1 MLLGRSGLA
10 AATVERPRLIAPWLI
25 FLLGALQLFVL
36 SLLYPFQILVDRVVA
51 NNRGDPLTTSYLHN
65 LLRTDPQNP
74 ELRLVLARQ
83 QYAADD
89 LAAARSSVEPVVASD
104 DPQLHADG
112 LWLRWRV
119 NEKEYLSIPPGSLE
133 RQRALRTLRREL
145 RQLAGQQ
152 WPEAMQAELA
162 RKALA
167 YGERE
172 LALRIYDRL
181 SERQGVLGA
190 HWYVQAGQQALG
202 DSEYGA
208 AAEFYLVARR
218 RAITLAEKR
227 EHFLSAM
234 RAMQAGN
241 LGREA
246 LSMAEKE
253 LNELREDRETLLYLI
268 GLARASNRMDLADK
282 YARVLLRLSLLE
294 QLRRAVIASDPALFD
309 ATRLRRVA
317 FPAEPTER
325 PGPELP
331 FDDRIYTLGYEVF
344 LGNRKPEDAYRVA
357 ASAVR
362 QVPDNLEWR
371 ERLAKAAEWTA
382 RPRVALE
389 NWLFIARRS
398 GSEEAWAGVL
408 RLAPGL
414 FDDEALLAAWQHK
427 LARSPG
433 DQKLTRDIAAAY
445 ERLGKP
451 KEALAFLHR
460 LAGAAPAPW
469 LLEETAA
476 LAERAGEDER
486 AIAALEELIRR
497 DGASVPH
504 SIRLSTLLAVR
515 GRLREAFAA
524 LERARPVAADRDTVF
539 WRLYAEFAR
548 RLQEDTAAIAAYERI
563 LRFDEAQE
571 ADYNA
576 LVALLRDEFPLQAA
590 RVAEA
595 GWRKFGKPQ
604 MLLASLNLLAAKAQ
618 WQDMARLFSELK
630 PEQAAALE
638 VDAEFLRLRA
648 QHYQMLGKLAAARRD
663 LGRSLALQ
671 PDSSI
676 LRETLIWL
684 LVDSN
689 DSTAL
694 KALLAAQ
701 AASWGADPA
710 LHDALAGAHLALS
723 QPALALRYLT
733 PQLVRRRDDF
743 LWLMNY
749 ADALEQNAEVDRAW
763 QLRRHLFR
771 TRKWAGSAA
780 GGEIDEGTLEAARR
794 IARVRLQLSL
804 RPGDPSLAALRELLR
819 ADVQDAGQLS
829 SAARELVLSWW
840 QNAGEYHAER
850 GYLWQRY
857 AANMT
862 RPLWAEIGVA
872 LAQDDVAELGSLLER
887 HGERLP
893 RYDRVNAA
901 RRVGDMPLAATH
913 AADTQNVQ
921 PHDDETHL
929 QLTETLLDQAHTAEL
944 DLARRII
951 GPLNEQDRIAQ
962 FDFRVLPKVRLG
974 FDVGRI
980 GRSSRDEQAISGVPA
995 AETLVLGRLR
1005 VRHGEGETRF
1015 TAGRRKS
1022 FDTYRP
1028 VEIVREQQLTQRL
1041 SMTTGLGWR
1050 QNAPESAA
1058 LRVAGMKNQLSLG
1071 LQYRFSRYDRVFA
1084 QHSRRR
1090 FLLQNGT
1097 RVGEGNSTDLEYAHA
1112 IRTELR
1118 DLEGSLFY
1126 TRFSFSP
1133 RGDLA
1138 ATADFVPYQLLLP
1151 QATQSLLAQPGP
1163 TAEEQASIESSVRGL
1178 LPSGFRL
1185 YGVRLSTNTRL
1196 QRDYTRA
1203 LRPFASVA
1211 LTRNSVSGGG
1221 YGVLLGMAGSI
1232 LGNDH
1237 FQLGWRLDKGGTAN
1251 FARTREIGLSYRL
1264 FF

>member
-1 MLLGRSGLA
+1 MLLDRSGLA
-10 AATVERPRLIAPWLI
+10 AATAERPRLIAPWLI
-25 FLLGALQLFVL
+25 FLLAVLQVFVL
-36 SLLYPFQILVDRVVA
+36 GMLYPFQTLVDRVVA

-65 LLRTDPQNP
+65 LLRTDPDNP

-89 LAAARSSVEPVVASD
+89 LVSARSSVEPVVASD

-119 NEKEYLSIPPGSLE
+119 NEKEYLSIAAGSPD
-133 RQRALRTLRREL
+133 RQRLLRELRREL
-145 RQLAGQQ
+145 RQLAAQQ

-172 LALRIYDRL
+172 LALRMYDRL
-181 SERQGVLGA
+181 SEGRGALGA
-190 HWYVQAGQQALG
+190 HWYAQAGQQALG
-202 DSEYGA
+202 DSEYTA
-208 AAEFYLVARR
+208 AAEFYLVARQ
-218 RAITLAEKR
+218 RAATLADKR

-234 RAMQAGN
+234 RALQAGN
-241 LGREA
+241 QGREA
-246 LSMAEKE
+246 LSLAERE
-253 LNELREDRETLLYLI
+253 LDELREDRETLLYLI

-294 QLRRAVIASDPALFD
+294 QWRRAVLASDPALFD
-309 ATRLRRVA
+309 APKLRRVTYA
-317 FPAEPTER
+317 AEPPER
-325 PGPELP
+325 PGPDLP

-362 QVPDNLEWR
+362 QAPDNLEWR
-371 ERLAKAAEWTA
+371 QRLAKVAEWTA

-389 NWLFIARRS
+389 NWLFVAKRT
-398 GSEEAWAGVL
+398 GSEEAWAAVL

-414 FDDEALLAAWQHK
+414 FDQEALIAAWQHK
-427 LARSPG
+427 LAGSPG
-433 DQKLTRDIAAAY
+433 DRKLAKDITAAY

-451 KEALAFLHR
+451 KEALAFLR
-460 LAGAAPAPW
+460 RFGGSAPGPW
-469 LLEETAA
+469 LLEEIAA
-476 LAERAGEDER
+476 LAERAGDDEQ
-486 AIAALEELIRR
+486 AIAVLQELIRR
-497 DGASVPH
+497 DGATVPR
-504 SIRLSTLLAVR
+504 SIKLSALLVVR

-524 LERARPVAADRDTVF
+524 LEQAKPVAADRDAVF

-548 RLQEDTAAIAAYERI
+548 RLQEDSAAIDAYEKI
-563 LRFDEAQE
+563 LRFEDSEE
-571 ADYNA
+571 TDYDA
-576 LVALLRDEFPLQAA
+576 LVTLLRDDYPLQAA

-604 MLLASLNLLAAKAQ
+604 MLLASLNLLAAKAR

-638 VDAEFLRLRA
+638 ADADFLRLRA
-648 QHYQMLGKLAAARRD
+648 QHYQMLGRLAAARRD
-663 LGRSLALQ
+663 LGRALALQ
-671 PDSSI
+671 PDSTI

-684 LVDSN
+684 LVDANESVG
-689 DSTAL
+689 L
-694 KALLAAQ
+694 KALLAGQ
-701 AASWGADPA
+701 GASWGADPA

-723 QPALALRYLT
+723 EPTLALRYLT
-733 PQLVRRRDDF
+733 PQLERRRDDF

-749 ADALEQNAEVDRAW
+749 ADALEQNAELDRAW
-763 QLRRHLFR
+763 RLRQKLFR
-771 TRKWAGSAA
+771 ERKWRMPEA
-780 GGEIDEGTLEAARR
+780 GGEPDEQTVEAARR
-794 IARVRLQLSL
+794 IARVRLELSQ

-819 ADVQDAGQLS
+819 ADVEDTGQLS
-829 SAARELVLSWW
+829 AAARELVLSWW
-840 QNAGEYHAER
+840 QNAGEYEAER

-862 RPLWAEIGVA
+862 RPLWAEISAA
-872 LAQDDVAELGSLLER
+872 LAQDDVAEVGRLLER

-901 RRVGDMPLAATH
+901 RRVGDMPLAATY
-913 AADTQNVQ
+913 ATEAQSVQ

-944 DLARRII
+944 DLARRLV
-951 GPLNEQDRIAQ
+951 GPLNEADRIAQ
-962 FDFRVLPKVRLG
+962 FEFRVAPRWRLG
-974 FDVGRI
+974 FDVGQI
-980 GRSSRDEQAISGVPA
+980 GRSSREAEAIAGVPA
-995 AETLVLGRLR
+995 TESLALGRLR
-1005 VRHGEGETRF
+1005 VRHDEGETRL

-1022 FDTYRP
+1022 FDRYRP
-1028 VEIVREQQLTQRL
+1028 IEIVRQQALTRRL
-1041 SMTTGLGWR
+1041 SLTAGLGWR
-1050 QNAPESAA
+1050 VSAPESAA
-1058 LRVAGMKNQLSLG
+1058 LRVAGMKNQLALG
-1071 LQYRFSRYDRVFA
+1071 LQYSFSRYDRVSA

-1090 FLLQNGT
+1090 FFLQNGT
-1097 RVGEGNSTDLEYAHA
+1097 RVGEGNGTELEYAHA
-1112 IRTELR
+1112 IRSELR
-1118 DLEGSLFY
+1118 DLEASLFY
-1126 TRFSFSP
+1126 TRFGFSP

-1138 ATADFVPYQLLLP
+1138 ATAGFAPYQVLLP
-1151 QATQSLLAQPGP
+1151 QATQSVLAQPAQTP
-1163 TAEEQASIESSVRGL
+1163 EELGGVESAARGL

-1196 QRDYTRA
+1196 ERDYTRA
-1203 LRPFASVA
+1203 WRPFASLA
-1211 LTRNSVSGGG
+1211 LTRNSVSGAG
-1221 YGVLLGMAGSI
+1221 YGVLAGMAGSI